1 MPNSS
6 RLAFDWMLAPAS
18 WRSLTTVASNGEVKP
33 ERTLEAAVVG
43 LDAVTMLS
51 LTAIDLPASEP
62 EIVRQHHGRRER
74 CRASLTGRGS
84 NGIFDVVDGSVEPAG
99 LLLCRA
105 HIVLISLCAQ
115 EESVPRPV

>member
-62 EIVRQHHGRRER
+62 GIVRQCHSRR
-74 CRASLTGRGS
+74 CSCSLLLPVVAPMASLMWWMVCSSPLGFCCALT
-84 NGIFDVVDGSVEPAG
+84 
-99 LLLCRA
+99 LC
-105 HIVLISLCAQ
+105 
-115 EESVPRPV
+115 

>member
-33 ERTLEAAVVG
+33 ERTFEAAVVG
-43 LDAVTMLS
+43 FDAVTMLS

-62 EIVRQHHGRRER
+62 ELM
-74 CRASLTGRGS
+74 C
-84 NGIFDVVDGSVEPAG
+84 
-99 LLLCRA
+99 
-105 HIVLISLCAQ
+105 
-115 EESVPRPV
+115 

>member
-6 RLAFDWMLAPAS
+6 KLAFAWMLAPAS

-51 LTAIDLPASEP
+51 LTAIDLPASGP
-62 EIVRQHHGRRER
+62 D
-74 CRASLTGRGS
+74 LTCQYQG
-84 NGIFDVVDGSVEPAG
+84 
-99 LLLCRA
+99 
-105 HIVLISLCAQ
+105 
-115 EESVPRPV
+115 

>member
-6 RLAFDWMLAPAS
+6 KLAFAWMLAPAS

-33 ERTLEAAVVG
+33 ERTFEAAVVG

-62 EIVRQHHGRRER
+62 GIVREYYGRRYI
-74 CRASLTGRGS
+74 CSVLLPVVAPMASLMW
-84 NGIFDVVDGSVEPAG
+84 
-99 LLLCRA
+99 
-105 HIVLISLCAQ
+105 
-115 EESVPRPV
+115 